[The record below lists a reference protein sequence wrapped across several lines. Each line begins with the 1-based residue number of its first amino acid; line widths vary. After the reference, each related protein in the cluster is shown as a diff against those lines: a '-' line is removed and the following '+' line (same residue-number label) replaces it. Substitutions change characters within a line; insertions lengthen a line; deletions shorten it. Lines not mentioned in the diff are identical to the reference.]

1 MADSADNSLFRF
13 THLRAASSKFRRPQ
27 PGESPSAPALTIH
40 APTPATPAHVSTMHA
55 PTSTTHAPTLAVSS
69 SALSSAIGS
78 PRLTALRETRDL
90 VGTKRELE
98 RLEPLRDLNLSSPRG
113 NQSGGLMTLNA
124 DALARLSTRARST
137 IEKLGV
143 SLTHATIGELVAAL
157 DDALTPNQ
165 PADSPGEPPTASSGP
180 AQLRAVGVADL
191 LVVKQQIKR
200 YEAGEIAHI
209 ENVLAKE
216 AKVRTH
222 RQLNRTEEVIS
233 SLKEQ
238 EHEKEAELQTTERF
252 ELNRETSATQKSD
265 QKIGFG
271 LSLSGKYGPTV
282 EFNSKLD
289 VSNQTTEENALK
301 NSVKYAKDV
310 VERSKERIVERVREE
325 RRLTILREVEEIN
338 EHRLTNESGDHITGI
353 YQFVDKIYESQV
365 FNYGLR
371 EMFDF
376 MIPEPASY
384 LWHLEKMPQPDPELP
399 VPPIRL
405 EVDAPDASHIDEGNY
420 LRLGARYGAKNLKA
434 PPPTYL
440 VKSASVTQG
449 MGNESEEDQPRSRNQ
464 IEVAIPRGYRPV
476 WSLITVM
483 GVTDEQPVFAFSV
496 GNEFTTWKPAANE
509 LVSMEHEDLNF
520 YRPHANL
527 VTMFPSDGGL
537 YADDDKLSI
546 HIFAHETANYS
557 VHAKVTFQARSEPLR
572 EWATATYD
580 TIAEAYSN
588 VLLRYQQEVETIKQ
602 RKEAEKGLNFEFGNP
617 PSVNERIVRTEL
629 KKHCLAFIRNEHAG
643 LLSTAHT
650 NGGSVFPPLFDI
662 DDAKAD
668 GSLIRFFEHAFEWDQ
683 IQYVFYPYFWARPGG
698 WADRFHARNM
708 DPEFEEFLKAG
719 YARVVVP
726 VRVGFDAAVSY
737 FMEKGEVWNGEG
749 EPPINHPLY
758 KPIVDE
764 IKERTGADL
773 GEVPVGDP
781 WETRLPTTAVLVRRD
796 NTLPEWE
803 RVAPNEWRWKPKA

>member
-13 THLRAASSKFRRPQ
+13 THLRAAKTRFRRPGADAS
-27 PGESPSAPALTIH
+27 PGVPRAAMPGPTMTDARPSSMII
-40 APTPATPAHVSTMHA
+40 STHEA
-55 PTSTTHAPTLAVSS
+55 EG
-69 SALSSAIGS
+69 GS
-78 PRLTALRETRDL
+78 RDL
-90 VGTKRELE
+90 VSAKRELAK
-98 RLEPLRDLNLSSPRG
+98 LDPLHDLSVPMRDDA
-113 NQSGGLMTLNA
+113 SGRPMTLKA
-124 DALARLSTRARST
+124 SALTRLSAKTKLT
-137 IEKLGV
+137 IEKLGI
-143 SLTHATIGELVAAL
+143 SLTSTHIGDLMAAI
-157 DDALTPNQ
+157 DEALTLTQ
-165 PADSPGEPPTASSGP
+165 PTNDPGQAPTPSPAPPE
-180 AQLRAVGVADL
+180 LRAVGVADL

-209 ENVLAKE
+209 ENVLAGE
-216 AKVRTH
+216 GKVRTH

-233 SLKEQ
+233 TLKEQ

-252 ELNRETSATQKSD
+252 ELNKETSATQKSD

-282 EFNSKLD
+282 EFSSKLD
-289 VSNQTTEENALK
+289 VSNQTTEENSLK
-301 NSVKYAKDV
+301 SSVKYAKDV

-325 RRLTILREVEEIN
+325 RRLTILREVEEVN

-371 EMFDF
+371 QMFDF

-384 LWHLEKMPQPDPELP
+384 LWHLEKRPQPDPELP
-399 VPPIRL
+399 LPPIRL
-405 EVDAPDASHIDEGNY
+405 DVEAPDASHIDEGNY
-420 LRLGARYGAKNLKA
+420 LRLGARYGAKNLKT
-434 PPPTYL
+434 PPPTFL

-449 MGNESEEDQPRSRNQ
+449 MGNESEEDQPRSRSQ
-464 IEVAIPRGYRPV
+464 IEVPIPRGFRPV

-483 GVTDEQPVFAFSV
+483 GVTDEQPIFAFSV
-496 GNEFTTWKPAANE
+496 GNEYSTWKPSGSE
-509 LVSMEHEDLNF
+509 LVSMEHDDLNF
-520 YRPHANL
+520 YRPNANL
-527 VTMFPSDGGL
+527 VTVFPSDGGL
-537 YADDDKLSI
+537 YADDDKLYI
-546 HIFAHETANYS
+546 HIFAHETANYT
-557 VHAKVTFQARSEPLR
+557 VHAKVWFQCRSEATR

-602 RKEAEKGLNFEFGNP
+602 RKEAEKGLNFELGNP

-629 KKHCLAFIRNEHAG
+629 KKHCLAYIRNEHAG
-643 LLSTAHT
+643 LLSTSHST
-650 NGGSVFPPLFDI
+650 GGSVFPPLFDI
-662 DDAKAD
+662 EDAKAD
-668 GSLIRFFEHAFEWDQ
+668 GALIRFFEHAFEWDQ

-726 VRVGFDAAVSY
+726 VRVGFEAAVSY

-764 IKERTGADL
+764 IKERTGGDL
-773 GEVPVGDP
+773 GEVPVGAP

-796 NTLPEWE
+796 NALPEWE

>member
-1 MADSADNSLFRF
+1 MADTADNNLFRF
-13 THLRAASSKFRRPQ
+13 THLRAAKSQFRGRGRAAS
-27 PGESPSAPALTIH
+27 PGVPAAAVH
-40 APTPATPAHVSTMHA
+40 APVPTMARATGSSTIGLA
-55 PTSTTHAPTLAVSS
+55 THEAE
-69 SALSSAIGS
+69 
-78 PRLTALRETRDL
+78 RESRDL
-90 VGTKRELE
+90 VSAKRELE
-98 RLEPLRDLNLSSPRG
+98 RFEPLRDLNLSTPRG
-113 NQSGGLMTLNA
+113 NQSGGFMTLRA

-137 IEKLGV
+137 LAKLGV
-143 SLTHATIGELVAAL
+143 SLTHATIGELVAAI
-157 DDALTPNQ
+157 DGALTPNP
-165 PADSPGEPPTASSGP
+165 PADSPGEAPTPSPGP

-209 ENVLAKE
+209 ENVLAGE
-216 AKVRTH
+216 GKVRTH

-252 ELNRETSATQKSD
+252 ELNKETSATQKSD

-289 VSNQTTEENALK
+289 VSSQTTEENSLK
-301 NSVKYAKDV
+301 SSVKYAKDV

-338 EHRLTNESGDHITGI
+338 EHRLTNETGDHITGI

-371 EMFDF
+371 QMFDF

-384 LWHLEKMPQPDPELP
+384 LWHLERMPQPDPELP

-405 EVDAPDASHIDEGNY
+405 DVEAPDASHINEGNY

-434 PPPTYL
+434 PPPLYL
-440 VKSASVTQG
+440 VKSASVRQG

-483 GVTDEQPVFAFSV
+483 GVTDEHPVFAFSV
-496 GNEFTTWKPAANE
+496 SNEYATWKPDSSE
-509 LVSMEHEDLNF
+509 MISMGEGDFNF
-520 YRPHANL
+520 YRPDFNVL
-527 VTMFPSDGGL
+527 TVFPVDSGL
-537 YADDDKLSI
+537 YSDDDKLYI
-546 HIFAHETANYS
+546 DVFAHETANYS
-557 VHAKVTFQARSEPLR
+557 VHAKVTFQAQSEAMR
-572 EWATATYD
+572 EWSVATYD

-602 RKEAEKGLNFEFGNP
+602 KKEAEKGLNFEFGNP

-629 KKHCLAFIRNEHAG
+629 KKHCLAFIRNEHTG
-643 LLSTAHT
+643 LLSTSHT
-650 NGGSVFPPLFDI
+650 PGGSVFPPLFDI
-662 DDAKAD
+662 EDAKAD
-668 GSLIRFFEHAFEWDQ
+668 GALVRFFEHAFEWDQ

-764 IKERTGADL
+764 IKERTGGDL

-796 NTLPEWE
+796 NALPEWE

>member
-1 MADSADNSLFRF
+1 MADPADNNLFRF
-13 THLRAASSKFRRPQ
+13 THLRAAKSQFRGRGRGASPRTATHGPVPTMARATSS
-27 PGESPSAPALTIH
+27 STIG
-40 APTPATPAHVSTMHA
+40 PATHAAERESRELVSA
-55 PTSTTHAPTLAVSS
+55 
-69 SALSSAIGS
+69 
-78 PRLTALRETRDL
+78 
-90 VGTKRELE
+90 KRELE
-98 RLEPLRDLNLSSPRG
+98 KLDPLRDLNLTLSRDDA
-113 NQSGGLMTLNA
+113 SGGLMTLKA
-124 DALARLSTRARST
+124 SALTRLSARTRSSL
-137 IEKLGV
+137 EKLGV
-143 SLTHATIGELVAAL
+143 SLVGTPIGELVAAI
-157 DDALTPNQ
+157 DGALTPAQ
-165 PADSPGEPPTASSGP
+165 PADDPGQAPTPSPAPSE
-180 AQLRAVGVADL
+180 LRAVGVADL

-216 AKVRTH
+216 GKVRTH

-252 ELNRETSATQKSD
+252 ELNKETSATQKSD

-282 EFNSKLD
+282 EFSSKLD

-301 NSVKYAKDV
+301 SSVKYAKDV

-325 RRLTILREVEEIN
+325 RRLTILREVEEVN
-338 EHRLTNESGDHITGI
+338 EHRLTNDTADHITGI

-371 EMFDF
+371 QMFDF

-384 LWHLEKMPQPDPELP
+384 LWHLETRPQPDPELP
-399 VPPIRL
+399 IPPIRL
-405 EVDAPDASHIDEGNY
+405 EVEAPDASHIDEGNY

-464 IEVAIPRGYRPV
+464 IEVAIPRGFRPV

-483 GVTDEQPVFAFSV
+483 GVTDEQPVFAFTV
-496 GNEFTTWKPAANE
+496 GNEYSTWKPSGNE
-509 LVSMEHEDLNF
+509 LVSMEQGDFNF
-520 YRPHANL
+520 YRPHANI
-527 VTMFPSDGGL
+527 VTAFPSDSGL
-537 YADDDKLSI
+537 YADDDKLYI
-546 HIFAHETANYS
+546 HIFAHETANYT
-557 VHAKVTFQARSEPLR
+557 VHAKVTFQCRSEAIR

-629 KKHCLAFIRNEHAG
+629 KKHCLAYIRNEHAG
-643 LLSTAHT
+643 LLSTSHT
-650 NGGSVFPPLFDI
+650 AGGSVFPPLFDI
-662 DDAKAD
+662 EDAKAD
-668 GSLIRFFEHAFEWDQ
+668 GALIRFFEHAFEWDQ

-719 YARVVVP
+719 SARVVVP

-764 IKERTGADL
+764 IKERTGGDL

-796 NTLPEWE
+796 NALPEWE

>member
-1 MADSADNSLFRF
+1 
-13 THLRAASSKFRRPQ
+13 
-27 PGESPSAPALTIH
+27 
-40 APTPATPAHVSTMHA
+40 MHA
-55 PTSTTHAPTLAVSS
+55 PAPTMAGATQSSTIGLATHD
-69 SALSSAIGS
+69 AE
-78 PRLTALRETRDL
+78 RESRDL
-90 VGTKRELE
+90 VSAKRELE
-98 RLEPLRDLNLSSPRG
+98 KLDPLRDFNLTRSRDDE
-113 NQSGGLMTLNA
+113 SGGPMTLKA
-124 DALARLSTRARST
+124 SALTRLSARTRST
-137 IEKLGV
+137 LEKLGV
-143 SLTHATIGELVAAL
+143 SLVGTPIGELVAATEG
-157 DDALTPNQ
+157 ALTPAQ
-165 PADSPGEPPTASSGP
+165 PADDPGQAPTPSPAPPE
-180 AQLRAVGVADL
+180 LRAVGVADL

-216 AKVRTH
+216 GKVRTH

-252 ELNRETSATQKSD
+252 ELNKETSATQKSD

-282 EFNSKLD
+282 EFSSKLD

-301 NSVKYAKDV
+301 SSVKYAKDV

-325 RRLTILREVEEIN
+325 RRLTILREVEEVN
-338 EHRLTNESGDHITGI
+338 EHRLTNDTADHITGI

-371 EMFDF
+371 QMFDF

-384 LWHLEKMPQPDPELP
+384 LWHLEARPQPDPELP
-399 VPPIRL
+399 IPPIRL
-405 EVDAPDASHIDEGNY
+405 EVEAPDASHIDEGNY

-434 PPPTYL
+434 PPPTFL

-449 MGNESEEDQPRSRNQ
+449 MGNESEEDQPRSRSQ
-464 IEVAIPRGYRPV
+464 IEVAIPRGFRPV

-496 GNEFTTWKPAANE
+496 GNEYSTWKPSGSE
-509 LVSMEHEDLNF
+509 LVSMEQDDFNF
-520 YRPHANL
+520 YRPDANL
-527 VTMFPSDGGL
+527 VTVFPSDGGL
-537 YADDDKLSI
+537 YADDDKLYI
-546 HIFAHETANYS
+546 HIFAHETANYT
-557 VHAKVTFQARSEPLR
+557 VHAKVTFQCRSEAIR

-629 KKHCLAFIRNEHAG
+629 KKHCLAYIRNEHAG
-643 LLSTAHT
+643 LLSTSHT
-650 NGGSVFPPLFDI
+650 AGGSVFPPLFDI
-662 DDAKAD
+662 EDAKAD
-668 GSLIRFFEHAFEWDQ
+668 GALIRFFEHAFEWDQ

-726 VRVGFDAAVSY
+726 VRVGFDVAVSY

-764 IKERTGADL
+764 IKERTGGDL

-796 NTLPEWE
+796 NALPEWE

>member
-13 THLRAASSKFRRPQ
+13 AHLRPAKAKFRSSGA
-27 PGESPSAPALTIH
+27 GESPSAPAPTISSPAPGTPGATIH
-40 APTPATPAHVSTMHA
+40 LPRSTSV
-55 PTSTTHAPTLAVSS
+55 PS
-69 SALSSAIGS
+69 SAVVS
-78 PRLTALRETRDL
+78 PRLAELRESRDL
-90 VGTKRELE
+90 VSTKRELE
-98 RLEPLRDLNLSSPRG
+98 RFVAGRDLNLSRPRDR
-113 NQSGGLMTLNA
+113 QAGGLLTLNA
-124 DALARLSTRARST
+124 SAIERLSARARST
-137 IEKLGV
+137 LEKLGV
-143 SLTHATIGELVAAL
+143 SLTHATLGELVAAVE
-157 DDALTPNQ
+157 DGMTP
-165 PADSPGEPPTASSGP
+165 SPPTDNAGEPPVPSPGP
-180 AQLRAVGVADL
+180 AELRAVGVADL

-216 AKVRTH
+216 GKVRTH

-252 ELNRETSATQKSD
+252 ELNKETSATQKSD

-282 EFNSKLD
+282 EFSSKLD
-289 VSNQTTEENALK
+289 VSNQTTEEQSLK
-301 NSVKYAKDV
+301 SSVKYAKDV

-325 RRLTILREVEEIN
+325 RRLTILREVEEVN
-338 EHRLTNESGDHITGI
+338 EHRLTNESAEHITGI

-371 EMFDF
+371 QMFDF

-384 LWHLEKMPQPDPELP
+384 LFHLEKMPQPDPELP
-399 VPPIRL
+399 IPPIRL
-405 EVDAPDASHIDEGNY
+405 EVEAPDSNHIDEGNY

-434 PPPTYL
+434 PPPLFL
-440 VKSASVTQG
+440 VKSASVVQG
-449 MGNESEEDQPRSRNQ
+449 VGNDSEDEQPRSRNQ
-464 IEVAIPRGYRPV
+464 IEVAIPRGYVPV

-483 GVTDEQPVFAFSV
+483 GVTDENPVFAFSV
-496 GNEFTTWKPAANE
+496 SNEYTTWKPDAGE
-509 LVSMEHEDLNF
+509 RISMGEGSFNF
-520 YRPHANL
+520 YRPDVSL
-527 VTMFPSDGGL
+527 PIVFPSDGGL
-537 YADDDKLSI
+537 YADDDKLYI
-546 HIFAHETANYS
+546 HIFAHETASYS
-557 VHAKVTFQARSEPLR
+557 VHAKVTFKAQSEAMR
-572 EWATATYD
+572 EWRTATYD
-580 TIAEAYSN
+580 AIAEAYAN

-643 LLSTAHT
+643 LLNTDHST
-650 NGGSVFPPLFDI
+650 GGSVFPPFFSI
-662 DDAKAD
+662 PDAQAD
-668 GSLIRFFEHAFEWDQ
+668 GALIRFFEHAFEWDQ
-683 IQYVFYPYFWARPGG
+683 LQYVFYPYFWARPGG

-737 FMEKGEVWNGEG
+737 FMQTSQVWNGEG
-749 EPPINHPLY
+749 EPPIDPHSPAREHDMFAVSR
-758 KPIVDE
+758 PCHMGI
-764 IKERTGADL
+764 GA
-773 GEVPVGDP
+773 G
-781 WETRLPTTAVLVRRD
+781 
-796 NTLPEWE
+796 
-803 RVAPNEWRWKPKA
+803 